1 MTTIYGFD
9 ETIINFCEN
18 NDSSSL
24 GPYAKQYMNELFR
37 IIVSNRPKRTILAT
51 LDHHEIPRP
60 DVLVSRD
67 DVDYWKSL
75 CDRVIFTPTVM
86 VGNHWFDK
94 EFAYLHKLDFISST
108 TL

>member
-9 ETIINFCEN
+9 DTIINVGDE
-18 NDSSSL
+18 SL

-37 IIVSNRPKRTILAT
+37 IIVSNESKSTILAM

-60 DVLVSRD
+60 DVLVSRE

-75 CDRVIFTPTVM
+75 CDRVVFTPTVM
-86 VGNHWFDK
+86 IGNHWFDK
-94 EFAYLHKLDFISST
+94 EFAYLHQLDFISSST